1 MNKPPLQRRSKALT
15 QMRTWISCH
24 RSLLASWVLYA
35 GSINMTNAV
44 DSLNVENNVEE
55 SRCATALAS
64 HAGIPEPLVLR
75 FEECG
80 GSLPPGGSLWRE
92 EYQGWSCLDQIHG
105 ASRLPPRPCG
115 DHPQESWVLRR
126 ARGWLLG
133 SLVSAPPDSYRGVML
148 PRLWI
153 FALAFGAVSKYTS
166 TLTLVEGENRCEGL

>member
-1 MNKPPLQRRSKALT
+1 
-15 QMRTWISCH
+15 
-24 RSLLASWVLYA
+24 
-35 GSINMTNAV
+35 
-44 DSLNVENNVEE
+44 
-55 SRCATALAS
+55 
-64 HAGIPEPLVLR
+64 VLR

-80 GSLPPGGSLWRE
+80 GSLPSGGSLWRE

-133 SLVSAPPDSYRGVML
+133 ALVSAPPDSYRGVL
-148 PRLWI
+148 WPRLWI
-153 FALAFGAVSKYTS
+153 FALAFGGVSKYTS